1 MSLGDGR
8 CNDALFVS
16 RFFREQRYTLFLLL
30 QKRTMQRIIKKTVV
44 RGVNLTIVLVIQTA
58 SIVTFAWQGCYLC
71 AVKVVQLCC
80 NEVFATR

>member
-30 QKRTMQRIIKKTVV
+30 QKKTMQRIIKKTVG
-44 RGVNLTIVLVIQTA
+44 RGANLTIVLVILSV
-58 SIVTFAWQGCYLC
+58 SIVTIVW
-71 AVKVVQLCC
+71 
-80 NEVFATR
+80 

>member
-30 QKRTMQRIIKKTVV
+30 QKNNAKNYKKKTVG
-44 RGVNLTIVLVIQTA
+44 RGANLTIVLVILSV
-58 SIVTFAWQGCYLC
+58 SIVTIVW
-71 AVKVVQLCC
+71 
-80 NEVFATR
+80 

>member
-30 QKRTMQRIIKKTVV
+30 QKKTMQRIIKKTVV

>member
-30 QKRTMQRIIKKTVV
+30 QKKTMQRIIKKKDGWE
-44 RGVNLTIVLVIQTA
+44 RG
-58 SIVTFAWQGCYLC
+58 
-71 AVKVVQLCC
+71 
-80 NEVFATR
+80 